1 MTTVNALRWF
11 SFGLKMNAHNFLWF
25 KRIQKVY
32 GRSGRSL
39 SSPRWPPA
47 PSIWGSKR
55 EFAWSKCN
63 HFNAKALLKWN
74 ASHWRHCNSRFLWN
88 AYSESLKFGAARN
101 GLYHVV
107 SVCIC
112 MHPLE
117 MSVEDPKFFIRRNC
131 CAALCCMTSHNGG
144 RPSLLR
150 PGKGRA
156 RGGRNANGSGE
167 HMHHLLHMLATC
179 FNLGHPWTILSFYF
193 STSGYF
199 WEFTQTASTL
209 TGTSKCLAWIL
220 DRQKSVTQP
229 CLQTSKVRLTR
240 KKPILWWALKIA
252 WQNGR
257 FRQIELIWSHGWA
270 PSRKSTPCEGI
281 TTSHSG
287 LSILCSLT
295 DRCLNH
301 AQGPIPC
308 NYV

>member
-117 MSVEDPKFFIRRNC
+117 MSVEDPKFSYDVTAVLH
-131 CAALCCMTSHNGG
+131 CAAWHLTTVAGPAFSVLVRAELVVEEMQMGWVNTCIIFYTCSQHVLTLDILGLFC
-144 RPSLLR
+144 LL
-150 PGKGRA
+150 
-156 RGGRNANGSGE
+156 
-167 HMHHLLHMLATC
+167 LLD
-179 FNLGHPWTILSFYF
+179 F
-193 STSGYF
+193 
-199 WEFTQTASTL
+199 
-209 TGTSKCLAWIL
+209 WIL
-220 DRQKSVTQP
+220 LGIHSNCLHAHGYKQMLSLDTGSAKSVTQP